1 MDILRVTSCTDAS
14 QQASQ
19 TGCRHHRQ
27 AAGIADRLQASRRQA
42 AGMQAA
48 QTGCRHRRQTAGS
61 ADGLQAS
68 QIDFRHR
75 RQATGIADRPQA
87 SQTGHRHRRQATG
100 IADRPQTSQTGQRHC
115 RQATGITDRPQTS
128 QAGCRS
134 HRQTVFCMFKL
145 SVYFPQTGAPPPPC
159 SVQTVSTGCRL
170 DPPPCSVQ
178 TVSTG
183 CRLDPP
189 PAVSRQCLLGADW
202 TPPPP
207 AGSGQC
213 LRLVQDGHG
222 YVQPYQRVVQ
232 LYSLVSSLGGECNR
246 AGISL
251 LVHRRPD
258 RQTDRQKNSRKCT
271 TRRRGG
277 AEGIVRQSFT
287 ERERCVLCRQII
299 W

>member
-1 MDILRVTSCTDAS
+1 MQAAQTD
-14 QQASQ
+14 
-19 TGCRHHRQ
+19 CRQRRR
-27 AAGIADRLQASRRQA
+27 AAGIADRLQTS
-42 AGMQAA
+42 
-48 QTGCRHRRQTAGS
+48 QTGYRHC
-61 ADGLQAS
+61 
-68 QIDFRHR
+68 

-87 SQTGHRHRRQATG
+87 SQTGHRHRRQT
-100 IADRPQTSQTGQRHC
+100 TV
-115 RQATGITDRPQTS
+115 ITDRPEALH
-128 QAGCRS
+128 AGHRH
-134 HRQTVFCMFKL
+134 HRQATDITGRL
-145 SVYFPQTGAPPPPC
+145 QESQTDSILHVQAECLFSADWSPPPPC

-213 LRLVQDGHG
+213 LCLVQDGHG

-258 RQTDRQKNSRKCT
+258 RQTERQKNSRKCT

-277 AEGIVRQSFT
+277 AEGIVRQSFI